1 MDPAGA
7 SSASLLD
14 ESMELKPYKTTK
26 DKNILALQETLFAT
40 ILECDALEQAF
51 SKSMVEPSDYTI
63 KCKRLIDLAN
73 IQLEALVGQGVLP
86 SKGLEHV
93 KAWMAAWQLTPSYAT
108 TRLFVEKVPIQ
119 MDTDPNSRR
128 EVELVVA
135 ISQGL
140 SSVEAHATL
149 LVEQSECT
157 AANMDNRLSA
167 LTGLLASYT
176 RLPPD
181 WPSSLALR
189 KWDQRFRAMGPN
201 DGLSAQEGAELL
213 YALSTARADFVN
225 VTRGG
230 R

>member
-1 MDPAGA
+1 METAA
-7 SSASLLD
+7 SAPSAEVATKAFLK
-14 ESMELKPYKTTK
+14 EELKALEMTLREEFHTA
-26 DKNILALQETLFAT
+26 LAALKQEFQEAAEAKVDTAA
-40 ILECDALEQAF
+40 IRRELECA
-51 SKSMVEPSDYTI
+51 
-63 KCKRLIDLAN
+63 
-73 IQLEALVGQGVLP
+73 
-86 SKGLEHV
+86 
-93 KAWMAAWQLTPSYAT
+93 
-108 TRLFVEKVPIQ
+108 
-119 MDTDPNSRR
+119 
-128 EVELVVA
+128 VA